1 MILVIFTMNYAA
13 LFYPEFYLVAFDSIQ
28 RIFFTYRFA
37 SFCFKMARV
46 PSGLDRFSI
55 IVRRKDG

>member
-13 LFYPEFYLVAFDSIQ
+13 LFYLKFYLVAFDSIQ

-37 SFCFKMARV
+37 SFRFKMARV
-46 PSGLDRFSI
+46 PSGLDGFSV
-55 IVRRKDG
+55 IVGGKDG

>member
-37 SFCFKMARV
+37 SFCLKMARV
-46 PSGLDRFSI
+46 PRGLDGLPVV
-55 IVRRKDG
+55 VRSEDG